1 MGGPIV
7 MKVTYRFLAYAIAVL
22 VVVQA
27 GAIAYALSGLGAWV
41 QDGGVLD
48 AATFEDESV
57 TFPGVIGF
65 MIHGMNGM
73 MLIPAVSLALLI
85 VSFFARIP
93 AGLRWALVVFL
104 LVGVQVTLGTMARSA
119 ALPELGLLHGVNA
132 LVLFTAAVYAGRRV
146 AKATRVSGAPST
158 PERVTI

>member
-1 MGGPIV
+1 
-7 MKVTYRFLAYAIAVL
+7 MKVTYRLLAYAIAVL

-27 GAIAYALSGLGAWV
+27 GAIAYAVSGLGAWV

-57 TFPGVIGF
+57 TFPGFVGF
-65 MIHGMNGM
+65 IVHGMNGT

-85 VSFFARIP
+85 VSFFARIS
-93 AGLRWALVVFL
+93 AGLRWALLVFL
-104 LVGVQVTLGTMARSA
+104 LVGVQVTLGTMARSS

-132 LVLFTAAVYAGRRV
+132 LLLFTAALYSGRRV
-146 AKATRVSGAPST
+146 AKATRASGASSV
-158 PERVTI
+158 PERVRI

>member
-1 MGGPIV
+1 
-7 MKVTYRFLAYAIAVL
+7 MKAMYRVLAYAIAVL

-27 GAIAYALSGLGAWV
+27 GAIAYAVSGLGAWV

-57 TFPGVIGF
+57 TFPGFVGF
-65 MIHGMNGM
+65 VIHGMNGT

-93 AGLRWALVVFL
+93 AGLRWALLVFL

-119 ALPELGLLHGVNA
+119 AVPELGLLHGVNA
-132 LVLFTAAVYAGRRV
+132 LFLFATALYAGRRV
-146 AKATRVSGAPST
+146 AKATRVTGASSV
-158 PERVTI
+158 PERVRI